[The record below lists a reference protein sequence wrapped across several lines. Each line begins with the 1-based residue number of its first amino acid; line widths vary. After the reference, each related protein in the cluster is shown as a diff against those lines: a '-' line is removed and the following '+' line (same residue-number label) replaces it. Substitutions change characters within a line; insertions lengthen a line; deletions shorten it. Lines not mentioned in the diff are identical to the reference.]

1 MLGLPVE
8 RAVGKARPPNP
19 CRDGAVSTAVG
30 PPWRLGGGWR
40 EDVPPVATA
49 LSQRWIAGE
58 GRRLMLTGVKD
69 PTPAAPAGLARNR
82 MCYRWAR
89 MASHTERNW

>member
-1 MLGLPVE
+1 
-8 RAVGKARPPNP
+8 
-19 CRDGAVSTAVG
+19 
-30 PPWRLGGGWR
+30 
-40 EDVPPVATA
+40 
-49 LSQRWIAGE
+49 
-58 GRRLMLTGVKD
+58 MLTGVKD